1 MLKFPEDLADH
12 FIVLMFKEYVYTGGG
27 VHSEFTGGGDIIL
40 PLPKSLQD
48 SLNVKVGADE
58 LGIMGSA
65 VAEGSAAMA
74 GQSFSD
80 VAGKLKSMM
89 STGVDQAT
97 GAAQTDSLAEGFS
110 MVADTTAF
118 LTTAGLGAIA
128 PDMGKGLGA
137 GTGTAIN
144 PYATLVFSGV
154 DLKTH
159 TFEWTL
165 SPNSADESKTLEDII
180 RLIQRNIVPE
190 VSGVAVTGGSTTL
203 ARGLLRY
210 PSMVEV
216 RFEGVDFYKIKT
228 SMISAFAVDYAP
240 EGIAIHRQG
249 KPAVVRITMT
259 MTEAAI
265 HTKDDYK
272 EPLAPGGAGAGQ
284 GLSEIVVTAQRL
296 GFDSTGEPLV
306 SINTTVDPSFNSGN
320 TA

>member
-1 MLKFPEDLADH
+1 MLRFPEDIGAH
-12 FIVLMFKEYVYTGGG
+12 YIVLMFKEYVYTGGG
-27 VHSEFTGGGDIIL
+27 VHSEFTSGGDIVL

-58 LGIMGSA
+58 LGILGSLS
-65 VAEGSAAMA
+65 AEGSAAMA

-89 STGVDQAT
+89 STVSNQAT
-97 GAAQTDSLAEGFS
+97 AAGETESLAEGFS
-110 MVADTTAF
+110 MLADSAGF
-118 LTTAGLGAIA
+118 LAAAGLGVIA
-128 PDMGKGLGA
+128 PDVGKGLSA

-165 SPNSADESKTLEDII
+165 SPSSADESNTLKEII
-180 RLIQRNIVPE
+180 RKIQENIVPE

-216 RFEGVDFYKIKT
+216 RFAGVDFYKIKT
-228 SMISAFAVDYAP
+228 GMISAFAVDYAP
-240 EGIAIHRQG
+240 EGIAIHKQG

-272 EPLAPGGAGAGQ
+272 ASSAPGGAGAGQ
-284 GLSEIVVTAQRL
+284 NGIELNLPDIDVGQFTSNLFGSL
-296 GFDSTGEPLV
+296 GED
-306 SINTTVDPSFNSGN
+306 
-320 TA
+320 

>member
-12 FIVLMFKEYVYTGGG
+12 YIVLMFKEYVYTGGG
-27 VHSEFTGGGDIIL
+27 VHSEFLSGGDIIL

-48 SLNVKVGADE
+48 SLNVEVGGDE
-58 LGIMGSA
+58 LGILGSLS
-65 VAEGSAAMA
+65 AEIPAAMA

-80 VAGKLKSMM
+80 VAGKLKNMM
-89 STGVDQAT
+89 GKTLLEGDSL
-97 GAAQTDSLAEGFS
+97 AQTDALAEGFG
-110 MVADTTAF
+110 MAADTTGF
-118 LTTAGLGAIA
+118 LTAAGLGAIA
-128 PDMGKGLGA
+128 PDVAKGLGA

-165 SPNSADESKTLEDII
+165 SPSNDTESGILEDII

-272 EPLAPGGAGAGQ
+272 EPSAPGGAGAGQ

-296 GFDSTGEPLV
+296 GFDSTGEP
-306 SINTTVDPSFNSGN
+306 T
-320 TA
+320 